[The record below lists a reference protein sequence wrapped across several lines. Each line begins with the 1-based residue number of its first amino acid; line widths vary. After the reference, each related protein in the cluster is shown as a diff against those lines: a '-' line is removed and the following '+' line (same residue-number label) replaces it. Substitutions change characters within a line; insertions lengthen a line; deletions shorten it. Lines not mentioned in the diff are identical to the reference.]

1 MIGTQVLNFDILEK
15 LGAGGHGEVYRA
27 HDTRLNRP
35 VVIKVLPHE
44 LTDNELNLKRF
55 EREAQ
60 LISSLD
66 HANIC
71 TVYEFDE
78 VDGLH
83 LMVMQLIEG
92 RTIREVVNGRPLK
105 LETAFGIGIQVADA
119 LAAIHARNI
128 IHRDIKAANVMVTD
142 EGLVK
147 ILDFGLA
154 KFIEAIDTKPSTVSQ
169 QIQITEEGSP
179 RGTATYA
186 APEQARG
193 EYVDH
198 RVDIFSTGVLLYEML
213 TGTWPFHGKNV
224 REVRSALINDEP
236 LPIAE
241 RRGEEIP
248 ERLKSIV
255 SQAMSKSPDARY
267 QSAADLRDELANLL
281 REVSTGNS
289 ETDALLKEF
298 E

>member
-1 MIGTQVLNFDILEK
+1 MIGKRILNYDILEK

-27 HDTRLNRP
+27 LDIKLNRP

-44 LTDNELNLKRF
+44 LTDNEINLKRF

-66 HANIC
+66 HPNIC

-92 RTIREVVNGRPLK
+92 RTIRELVNGRPLK
-105 LETAFGIGIQVADA
+105 LQSALGIGIQVADA

-128 IHRDIKAANVMVTD
+128 IHRDIKAANVMVTP

-154 KFIEAIDTKPSTVSQ
+154 KFIEEIDNENSAASQ
-169 QIQITEEGSP
+169 GVQITEPGSP

-186 APEQARG
+186 APEQASG

-198 RVDIFSTGVLLYEML
+198 RADIFSTGVLLYEML

-224 REVRSALINDEP
+224 RDVRSALINDEP

-248 ERLKSIV
+248 ERLQAIV
-255 SQAMSKSPDARY
+255 SQAMAKTPEARY
-267 QSAADLRDELANLL
+267 QQCCRIT
-281 REVSTGNS
+281 R
-289 ETDALLKEF
+289 
-298 E
+298 